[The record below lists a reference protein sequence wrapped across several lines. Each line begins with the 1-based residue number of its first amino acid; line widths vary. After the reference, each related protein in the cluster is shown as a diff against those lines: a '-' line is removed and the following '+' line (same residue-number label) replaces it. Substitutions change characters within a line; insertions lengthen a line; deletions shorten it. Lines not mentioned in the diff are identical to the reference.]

1 MVQPPNRGTHGHP
14 SKDDEPVDGVVLFDP
29 SEPDR
34 PELGQESWPSGPNW
48 TIVALVAIAIGLGG
62 YQLLFRPGPAAEEAP
77 AVPELVPSGFQPVEE
92 ALVPL
97 AGNVQSA
104 QVGTDLTVEVRAR
117 SAVGT
122 PIADSLVQFV
132 VLEGDGVLEP
142 DASRTDQDGIARTTL
157 VVPER
162 VGENVVVARLFGSE
176 LEARILVRGTP
187 GPPTRVIATEGNAQE
202 AEVTGLVGERATV
215 LVTDAAG
222 NPVPGVEVLFD
233 AGGGEGGFAAPAR
246 WRTDSLGVASTM
258 WRLGMTIGTQEPRAT
273 VRQTGAS
280 VTFRANALGRP
291 TQIEGAPR
299 EVERGPVTVVPRGFV
314 VGGSFVCQ
322 LVGGTPSCRGAND
335 RGQTA
340 AAGSA
345 FVALTAGVSH
355 VCGLDA
361 SGTALC
367 WGANE
372 GGQLGDGSRTDRS
385 SATPVRTEVRF
396 GSLTGGQSHTCGLS
410 GGIAV
415 CWGQNLSGQLGDGSR
430 TDARFPRAVGGG
442 ITFRALVAG
451 WDHTCGIS
459 TNGNAFCWGPN
470 DEGQLGDGSRLDRL
484 TPTPV
489 RGSIESLAAGSAH
502 TCGVS
507 GNSVLCWG
515 ANRFGQLGDGTNESR
530 TQPVQVVGLPST
542 ATAITAGAVHTCAL
556 VVDGSAYCWGQ
567 NLRGQLGI
575 GSTENQNRATA
586 VSGGLRFRSLHA
598 GGAQTCGVTTDGA
611 QYCWGMNQEGQLG
624 DGTRESKTAPV
635 RIGG

>member
-1 MVQPPNRGTHGHP
+1 MAQPPNRGRHGHP
-14 SKDDEPVDGVVLFDP
+14 SEDDEPVDGVVLFDP
-29 SEPDR
+29 SQPDR
-34 PELGQESWPSGPNW
+34 ELGQEPWPSGPNW
-48 TIVALVAIAIGLGG
+48 TIVGLVAIAIVLGG
-62 YQLLFRPGPAAEEAP
+62 YQLFFRTASAPEEAP
-77 AVPELVPSGFQPVEE
+77 AVPELVPSGFGPVDE
-92 ALVPL
+92 ALTPL
-97 AGNVQSA
+97 AGSVQSA
-104 QVGTDLTVEVRAR
+104 QVGTDLTLEVRAR
-117 SAVGT
+117 SSVGT

-142 DASRTDQDGIARTTL
+142 DASRTDADGLARTTL
-157 VVPER
+157 VLPER
-162 VGENVVVARLFGSE
+162 VGENLVVARLFGSE

-187 GPPTRVIATEGNAQE
+187 GPPTRVIATEGNGQE
-202 AEVTGLVGERATV
+202 AEVTSLVDERAAV

-233 AGGGEGGFAAPAR
+233 AVGGEGGFAAPAR

-258 WRLGMTIGTQEPRAT
+258 WRLGMAIGTQELRAT

-299 EVERGPVTVVPRGFV
+299 EVERGPVTVIPRSFV
-314 VGGSFVCQ
+314 VGGSFVCR

-340 AAGSA
+340 AGGSA

-355 VCGLDA
+355 VCGLDS
-361 SGTALC
+361 SGTPLC

-385 SATPVRTEVRF
+385 SATPVRADVRF
-396 GSLTGGQSHTCGLS
+396 GSLTAGQSHTCGLA

-442 ITFRALVAG
+442 ITFRTLVAG

-489 RGSIESLAAGSAH
+489 RGSVESLAAGSAH

-507 GNSVLCWG
+507 GNRVLCWG

-530 TQPVQVVGLPST
+530 TQPVEVVGLPST
-542 ATAITAGAVHTCAL
+542 ATAVTAGAVHTCAL

-575 GSTENQNRATA
+575 GSTENQSRATA
-586 VSGGLRFRSLHA
+586 VVGGLRFRSIYA
-598 GGAQTCGVTTDGA
+598 GGAQTCGITTDGA
-611 QYCWGMNQEGQLG
+611 EYCWGMNQEGQLG
-624 DGTRESKTAPV
+624 DGTRENKTAPV